1 MSYWT
6 QKLKDFLTTDREN
19 SLPKLPKGS
28 FVSFGSEF
36 SKQEE
41 ANNLL
46 QPAPEEPPI
55 AATDDGPAND
65 PDLVFEADHLE
76 PTHTRNTKVLHK
88 SKTVAHYKAVTMAQY
103 EIGRCWACRRSL
115 WWKDRYGNKK
125 CGICHPP
132 ADPDHIEWYDD
143 QAEHFEE
150 RAAIIEH
157 EAGLPQTV
165 AEDLANKQVH
175 RGNKRRKTQR

>member
-1 MSYWT
+1 MPFRS
-6 QKLKDFLTTDREN
+6 
-19 SLPKLPKGS
+19 
-28 FVSFGSEF
+28 
-36 SKQEE
+36 
-41 ANNLL
+41 A
-46 QPAPEEPPI
+46 I
-55 AATDDGPAND
+55 AEYAYCHLD
-65 PDLVFEADHLE
+65 PDSDRKKEDYTERERPPKVQLADSFQHSAVE
-76 PTHTRNTKVLHK
+76 TKVGPTENAEVEATENVKVIADTFAESNLK
-88 SKTVAHYKAVTMAQY
+88 STTARPRPVDTGA
-103 EIGRCWACRRSL
+103 CWTCRRSL